1 VNKKIAIGA
10 GIAVLAI
17 VAAIV
22 GVKAIAGDKTTE
34 VPGEEHMENALHIQ
48 ESNTTTNAT
57 VPSTESGSA
66 ESTESGP

>member
-1 VNKKIAIGA
+1 MNKKIVIGA
-10 GIAVLAI
+10 GIAILVI
-17 VAAIV
+17 VVVIV

-57 VPSTESGSA
+57 MPSTESGSA
-66 ESTESGP
+66 ESKESGP